1 MKIKN
6 NADCGVIIKSRV
18 WLWNGSGKME
28 VKRRGAQEIE
38 GGKMLEGSSMSILT
52 LSQIKMG
59 ELLKTM
65 TNS

>member
-6 NADCGVIIKSRV
+6 NSDCGVIIKSRV

-38 GGKMLEGSSMSILT
+38 GARCWKVHLCQYS
-52 LSQIKMG
+52 SQIKMG
-59 ELLKTM
+59 ELLKIM